1 MGCNLRD
8 LATAEDIN
16 LADLKGK
23 RVGIDAFLTAFQF
36 LTTIRDRSPT
46 GDGGP
51 LRDSKGRV
59 VAHLMGILTRTT
71 TMLSLGIQPVFVFD
85 GPSPELKA
93 DELAAR
99 RARRLEA
106 EAAHKQAL
114 EDGDYQ
120 TAQKMAQ
127 RIVHYSPEMVDDTK
141 QMLDLLGVR
150 WVDAAA
156 EGEGQAAVMAIKGQ
170 LDVVATQDWDA
181 LLYGSPILV
190 RNLMSDGSKRH
201 GRTVRA
207 QQINLEEMLT
217 QHDLTREQL
226 VDLAIMIGTDFHP
239 GLKGIGPKTGIKLI
253 KSLGTIEA
261 ICDEKGKEVPE
272 RLAEIR
278 EIFLNHPSNTIDD
291 EALKPGQVDVKGLI
305 QFLQEEREFSQ
316 RRIDEALT
324 KLRKANL
331 VREGG
336 QTSLFSFWDQAG
348 SSPGSISRSV
358 LSTSTPIAANALAIP
373 SA

>member
-1 MGCNLRD
+1 MYKRQLRD

-23 RVGIDAFLTAFQF
+23 KVGIDAFLTAFQF

-156 EGEGQAAVMAIKGQ
+156 EGEGQAAVMAVKGQ

-207 QQINLEEMLT
+207 QQINLKEMLT

-272 RLAEIR
+272 RLDEIR

-336 QTSLFSFWDQAG
+336 QTSLFSF
-348 SSPGSISRSV
+348 
-358 LSTSTPIAANALAIP
+358 
-373 SA
+373 

>member
-8 LATAEDIN
+8 LTTPEDID
-16 LADLKGK
+16 LAELRGK

-59 VAHLMGILTRTT
+59 VAHLMGILNRTT
-71 TMLSLGIQPVFVFD
+71 SMLSMGIQPIFIFD
-85 GPSPELKA
+85 GQSPELKA

-99 RARRLEA
+99 RKRRLEA
-106 EAAHKQAL
+106 EAIHKQAL

-127 RIVHYSPEMVDDTK
+127 RIVHYSPEMIDDTK
-141 QMLDLLGVR
+141 KMLDLLGVR
-150 WVDAAA
+150 WIDAAA
-156 EGEGQAAVMAIKGQ
+156 EGEGQAAVMAVKGQ
-170 LDVVATQDWDA
+170 LDIVATQDWDA

-190 RNLMSDGSKRH
+190 RNLMSHGSKRH
-201 GRTVRA
+201 GRTVKA
-207 QQINLEEMLT
+207 QKINLQEMLDT
-217 QHDLTREQL
+217 YDLSREQL

-261 ICDEKGKEVPE
+261 ICEEKGKEVPE
-272 RLAEIR
+272 RLDEIR
-278 EIFLNHPSNTIDD
+278 EIFLNHPASEVAV
-291 EALKPGQVDVKGLI
+291 EALKPGEVDVKGLTH
-305 QFLQEEREFSQ
+305 FLQEEREFSQ
-316 RRIDEALT
+316 RRMDAAFDA
-324 KLRKANL
+324 LRKGNL
-331 VREGG
+331 IREGG
-336 QTSLFSFWDQAG
+336 QTSLFSF
-348 SSPGSISRSV
+348 
-358 LSTSTPIAANALAIP
+358 
-373 SA
+373 

>member
-8 LATAEDIN
+8 LTTPEDID
-16 LADLKGK
+16 LAELRGK

-59 VAHLMGILTRTT
+59 VAHLMGILNRTT
-71 TMLSLGIQPVFVFD
+71 SMLSMGIQPIFIFD
-85 GPSPELKA
+85 GQSPELKA

-99 RARRLEA
+99 RKRRLEA
-106 EAAHKQAL
+106 EAIHKQAL

-127 RIVHYSPEMVDDTK
+127 RIVHYSPEMIDDTK
-141 QMLDLLGVR
+141 KMLDLLGVR
-150 WVDAAA
+150 WIDAAA
-156 EGEGQAAVMAIKGQ
+156 EGEGQAAVMAVKGQ
-170 LDVVATQDWDA
+170 LDIVATQDWDA

-190 RNLMSDGSKRH
+190 RNLMSHGSKRH
-201 GRTVRA
+201 GRTVKA
-207 QQINLEEMLT
+207 QKINLQEMLDT
-217 QHDLTREQL
+217 HDLSREQL

-261 ICDEKGKEVPE
+261 ICEEKGKEVPE
-272 RLAEIR
+272 RLDEIR
-278 EIFLNHPSNTIDD
+278 EIFLNHPASEVDAED
-291 EALKPGQVDVKGLI
+291 LKPGTVDVKGLT

-316 RRIDEALT
+316 RRMDAAFDA
-324 KLRKANL
+324 LRKGNL
-331 VREGG
+331 IREGG
-336 QTSLFSFWDQAG
+336 QTSLFSF
-348 SSPGSISRSV
+348 
-358 LSTSTPIAANALAIP
+358 
-373 SA
+373 

>member
-8 LATAEDIN
+8 LATPEEIN
-16 LADLKGK
+16 LAELSGK

-59 VAHLMGILTRTT
+59 VAHLMGILNRTT
-71 TMLSLGIQPVFVFD
+71 SMLSMGIQPVFIFD
-85 GPSPELKA
+85 GQSPELKA
-93 DELAAR
+93 DEIAAR
-99 RARRLEA
+99 RKRRLEA
-106 EAAHKQAL
+106 EAIHKQAL
-114 EDGDYQ
+114 EDGDFQ

-127 RIVHYSPEMVDDTK
+127 RIVHYSAEMIDDTK
-141 QMLDLLGVR
+141 KMLDLLGVR

-156 EGEGQAAVMAIKGQ
+156 EGEGQAAVMAVKGQ
-170 LDVVATQDWDA
+170 LDIVATQDWDA

-190 RNLMSDGSKRH
+190 RNLISHGSKRH
-201 GRTVRA
+201 GRTVKE
-207 QQINLEEMLT
+207 QQINLQELLAA
-217 QHDLTREQL
+217 HDLTREQL

-261 ICDEKGKEVPE
+261 ICEEKGKEVPE
-272 RLAEIR
+272 RLDEIR
-278 EIFLNHPSNTIDD
+278 EIFLNHPSSEV
-291 EALKPGQVDVKGLI
+291 EAEDLKPGTVDVKGLT

-316 RRIDEALT
+316 RRMDAAFDA
-324 KLRKANL
+324 LRKGNL
-331 VREGG
+331 IRDGG
-336 QTSLFSFWDQAG
+336 QTSLFSF
-348 SSPGSISRSV
+348 
-358 LSTSTPIAANALAIP
+358 
-373 SA
+373 

>member
-8 LATAEDIN
+8 LTTPEDID
-16 LADLKGK
+16 LAELRGK

-59 VAHLMGILTRTT
+59 VAHLMGILNRTT
-71 TMLSLGIQPVFVFD
+71 SMLSMGIQPIFIFD
-85 GPSPELKA
+85 GQSPELKA

-99 RARRLEA
+99 RKRRLEA
-106 EAAHKQAL
+106 EAIHKQAL

-127 RIVHYSPEMVDDTK
+127 RIVHYSPEMIDDTK
-141 QMLDLLGVR
+141 KMLDLLGVR
-150 WVDAAA
+150 WIDAAA
-156 EGEGQAAVMAIKGQ
+156 EGEGQAAVMAVKGQ
-170 LDVVATQDWDA
+170 LDIVATQDWDA

-190 RNLMSDGSKRH
+190 RNLMSHGSKRH
-201 GRTVRA
+201 GRTVKA
-207 QQINLEEMLT
+207 QKINLQEMLDT
-217 QHDLTREQL
+217 HDLSREQL

-261 ICDEKGKEVPE
+261 ICEEKGKEVPE
-272 RLAEIR
+272 RLDEIR
-278 EIFLNHPSNTIDD
+278 EIFLNHPASEVAV
-291 EALKPGQVDVKGLI
+291 EALKPGEVDVKGLTH
-305 QFLQEEREFSQ
+305 FLQEEREFSQ
-316 RRIDEALT
+316 RRMDAAFDA
-324 KLRKANL
+324 LRKGNL
-331 VREGG
+331 IREGG
-336 QTSLFSFWDQAG
+336 QTSLFSF
-348 SSPGSISRSV
+348 
-358 LSTSTPIAANALAIP
+358 
-373 SA
+373 

>member
-8 LATAEDIN
+8 LTTPEDID
-16 LADLKGK
+16 LAELRGK

-59 VAHLMGILTRTT
+59 VAHLMGILNRTT
-71 TMLSLGIQPVFVFD
+71 SMLSMGIQPIFIFD
-85 GPSPELKA
+85 GQSPELKA

-99 RARRLEA
+99 RKRRLEA
-106 EAAHKQAL
+106 EAIHKQAL

-127 RIVHYSPEMVDDTK
+127 RIVHYSPEMIDDTK
-141 QMLDLLGVR
+141 KMLDLLGVR
-150 WVDAAA
+150 WIDAAA
-156 EGEGQAAVMAIKGQ
+156 EGEGQAAVMAVKGQ
-170 LDVVATQDWDA
+170 LDIVATQDWDA

-190 RNLMSDGSKRH
+190 RNLMSHGSKRH
-201 GRTVRA
+201 GRTVKA
-207 QQINLEEMLT
+207 QKINLQEMLDT
-217 QHDLTREQL
+217 HDLSREQL

-261 ICDEKGKEVPE
+261 ICEEKGKEVPE
-272 RLAEIR
+272 RLDEIR
-278 EIFLNHPSNTIDD
+278 EIFLNHPAS
-291 EALKPGQVDVKGLI
+291 EVAVESLKPGEVDVKGLTH
-305 QFLQEEREFSQ
+305 FLQEEREFSQ
-316 RRIDEALT
+316 RRMDAAFDA
-324 KLRKANL
+324 LRKGNL
-331 VREGG
+331 IREGG
-336 QTSLFSFWDQAG
+336 QTSLFSF
-348 SSPGSISRSV
+348 
-358 LSTSTPIAANALAIP
+358 
-373 SA
+373 

>member
-8 LATAEDIN
+8 LATPEEIN
-16 LADLKGK
+16 LAELSGK

-59 VAHLMGILTRTT
+59 VAHLMGILNRTT
-71 TMLSLGIQPVFVFD
+71 SMLSMGIQPVFIFD
-85 GPSPELKA
+85 GQSPELKA

-99 RARRLEA
+99 RKRRLEA
-106 EAAHKQAL
+106 EAIHKQAL

-127 RIVHYSPEMVDDTK
+127 RIVHYSTEMVDDTK
-141 QMLDLLGVR
+141 KMLDLLGVR

-156 EGEGQAAVMAIKGQ
+156 EGEGQAAVMAVKGQ
-170 LDVVATQDWDA
+170 LDIVATQDWDA

-190 RNLMSDGSKRH
+190 RNLMSHGSKRH
-201 GRTVRA
+201 GRTVKA
-207 QQINLEEMLT
+207 QKINLQELLDT
-217 QHDLTREQL
+217 HDLTREQL

-261 ICDEKGKEVPE
+261 ICEEKGKDIPE
-272 RLAEIR
+272 RLDEIR
-278 EIFLNHPSNTIDD
+278 EIFLNHPASDVD
-291 EALKPGQVDVKGLI
+291 GECLKPGTVDVKGLT

-316 RRIDEALT
+316 RRMDAAFDA
-324 KLRKANL
+324 LRKGNL
-331 VREGG
+331 IRDGG
-336 QTSLFSFWDQAG
+336 QTSLFSF
-348 SSPGSISRSV
+348 
-358 LSTSTPIAANALAIP
+358 
-373 SA
+373 

>member
-8 LATAEDIN
+8 LTTPEDID
-16 LADLKGK
+16 LAELRGK

-59 VAHLMGILTRTT
+59 VAHLMGILNRTT
-71 TMLSLGIQPVFVFD
+71 SMLSMGIQPIFIFD
-85 GPSPELKA
+85 GQSPELKA

-99 RARRLEA
+99 RKRRLEA
-106 EAAHKQAL
+106 EAIHKQAL

-127 RIVHYSPEMVDDTK
+127 RIVHYSPEMIDDTK
-141 QMLDLLGVR
+141 KMLDLLGVR
-150 WVDAAA
+150 WIDAAA
-156 EGEGQAAVMAIKGQ
+156 EGEGQEAVMAVTGQ
-170 LDVVATQDWDA
+170 LDIVATQDWDA

-190 RNLMSDGSKRH
+190 RNLMSHGSKRH
-201 GRTVRA
+201 GRTVKA
-207 QQINLEEMLT
+207 QKINLQEMLDT
-217 QHDLTREQL
+217 HDLSREQL

-261 ICDEKGKEVPE
+261 ICEEKGKEVPE
-272 RLAEIR
+272 RLDEIR
-278 EIFLNHPSNTIDD
+278 EIFLNHPASEVAV
-291 EALKPGQVDVKGLI
+291 EALKPGEVDVKGLTH
-305 QFLQEEREFSQ
+305 FLQEEREFSQ
-316 RRIDEALT
+316 RRMDAAFDA
-324 KLRKANL
+324 LRKGNL
-331 VREGG
+331 IREGG
-336 QTSLFSFWDQAG
+336 QTSLFSF
-348 SSPGSISRSV
+348 
-358 LSTSTPIAANALAIP
+358 
-373 SA
+373 

>member
-8 LATAEDIN
+8 LTTPEDID
-16 LADLKGK
+16 LAELRGK

-59 VAHLMGILTRTT
+59 VAHLMGILNRTT
-71 TMLSLGIQPVFVFD
+71 SMLSMGIQPIFIFD
-85 GPSPELKA
+85 GQSPELKA

-99 RARRLEA
+99 RKRRLEA
-106 EAAHKQAL
+106 EAIHKQAL

-127 RIVHYSPEMVDDTK
+127 RIVHYSPEMIDDTK
-141 QMLDLLGVR
+141 KMLDLLGVR
-150 WVDAAA
+150 WIDAAA
-156 EGEGQAAVMAIKGQ
+156 EGEGQAAVMAVKGQ
-170 LDVVATQDWDA
+170 LDIVATQDWDA

-190 RNLMSDGSKRH
+190 RNLMSHGSKRH
-201 GRTVRA
+201 GRTVKA
-207 QQINLEEMLT
+207 QKINLQEMLDT
-217 QHDLTREQL
+217 HDLSREQL

-261 ICDEKGKEVPE
+261 ICEEKGKEVPE
-272 RLAEIR
+272 RLDEIR
-278 EIFLNHPSNTIDD
+278 EIFLNHPASEVAV
-291 EALKPGQVDVKGLI
+291 EALKPGEVDVKGLTH
-305 QFLQEEREFSQ
+305 FLQEEREFSQ
-316 RRIDEALT
+316 RRIDAAFDA
-324 KLRKANL
+324 LRKGNL
-331 VREGG
+331 IREGG
-336 QTSLFSFWDQAG
+336 QTSLFSF
-348 SSPGSISRSV
+348 
-358 LSTSTPIAANALAIP
+358 
-373 SA
+373 

>member
-8 LATAEDIN
+8 LTTPEDID
-16 LADLKGK
+16 LAELRGK

-59 VAHLMGILTRTT
+59 VAHLMGILNRTT
-71 TMLSLGIQPVFVFD
+71 SMLSMGIQPIFIFD
-85 GPSPELKA
+85 GQSPELKA

-99 RARRLEA
+99 RKRRLEA
-106 EAAHKQAL
+106 EAIHKQAL

-120 TAQKMAQ
+120 TAQKMAP
-127 RIVHYSPEMVDDTK
+127 RIVHYSPEMIDDTK
-141 QMLDLLGVR
+141 KMLDLLGVR
-150 WVDAAA
+150 WIDAAA
-156 EGEGQAAVMAIKGQ
+156 EGEGQAAVMAVKGQ
-170 LDVVATQDWDA
+170 LDIVATQDWDA

-190 RNLMSDGSKRH
+190 RNLMSHGSKRH
-201 GRTVRA
+201 GRTVKA
-207 QQINLEEMLT
+207 QKINLQEMLDT
-217 QHDLTREQL
+217 HDLSREQL

-261 ICDEKGKEVPE
+261 ICEEKGKEVPE
-272 RLAEIR
+272 RLNEIR
-278 EIFLNHPSNTIDD
+278 EIFLNHPAS
-291 EALKPGQVDVKGLI
+291 EVAVESLKPGEVDVKGLTH
-305 QFLQEEREFSQ
+305 FLQEEREFSQ
-316 RRIDEALT
+316 RRMDAAFDA
-324 KLRKANL
+324 LRKGNL

-336 QTSLFSFWDQAG
+336 QTSLFSF
-348 SSPGSISRSV
+348 
-358 LSTSTPIAANALAIP
+358 
-373 SA
+373 

>member
-8 LATAEDIN
+8 LTTPEDID
-16 LADLKGK
+16 LAELRGK

-59 VAHLMGILTRTT
+59 VAHLMGILNRTT
-71 TMLSLGIQPVFVFD
+71 SMLSMGIQPIFIFD
-85 GPSPELKA
+85 GQSPELKA

-99 RARRLEA
+99 RKRRLEA
-106 EAAHKQAL
+106 EAIHKQAL

-127 RIVHYSPEMVDDTK
+127 RIVHYSPEMIDDTK
-141 QMLDLLGVR
+141 KMLDLLGVR
-150 WVDAAA
+150 WIDAAA
-156 EGEGQAAVMAIKGQ
+156 EGEGQAAVMAVKGQ
-170 LDVVATQDWDA
+170 LDIVATQDWDA

-190 RNLMSDGSKRH
+190 RNLMSHGSKRH
-201 GRTVRA
+201 GRTVKA
-207 QQINLEEMLT
+207 QKINLQEMLDT
-217 QHDLTREQL
+217 YDLSREQL

-261 ICDEKGKEVPE
+261 ICEEKGKEVPE
-272 RLAEIR
+272 RLDEIR
-278 EIFLNHPSNTIDD
+278 EIFLNHPASEVAV
-291 EALKPGQVDVKGLI
+291 EALKPGEVDVKGLTH
-305 QFLQEEREFSQ
+305 FLQEEREFSQ
-316 RRIDEALT
+316 RRMDAAFDA
-324 KLRKANL
+324 LRKGNL
-331 VREGG
+331 
-336 QTSLFSFWDQAG
+336 
-348 SSPGSISRSV
+348 I
-358 LSTSTPIAANALAIP
+358 
-373 SA
+373 

>member
-8 LATAEDIN
+8 LATPEEIN
-16 LADLKGK
+16 LAELSGK

-59 VAHLMGILTRTT
+59 VAHLMGILNRTT
-71 TMLSLGIQPVFVFD
+71 SMLSMGIQPVFIFD
-85 GPSPELKA
+85 GQSPELKA

-99 RARRLEA
+99 RKRRLEA
-106 EAAHKQAL
+106 EAIHKQAL

-127 RIVHYSPEMVDDTK
+127 RIVHYSTEMVDDTK
-141 QMLDLLGVR
+141 KMLDLLGVR

-156 EGEGQAAVMAIKGQ
+156 EGEGQAAVMAVKGQ
-170 LDVVATQDWDA
+170 LDIVATQDWDA

-190 RNLMSDGSKRH
+190 RNLMSHGSKRH
-201 GRTVRA
+201 GRTVKA
-207 QQINLEEMLT
+207 QKINLQELLDT
-217 QHDLTREQL
+217 HDLTREQL

-261 ICDEKGKEVPE
+261 ICEEKGKDVPE
-272 RLAEIR
+272 RLDEIR
-278 EIFLNHPSNTIDD
+278 EIFLNHPASDV
-291 EALKPGQVDVKGLI
+291 EAEGLKPGTVDVKGLT

-316 RRIDEALT
+316 RRMDAAFDA
-324 KLRKANL
+324 LRKGNL
-331 VREGG
+331 IRDGG
-336 QTSLFSFWDQAG
+336 QTSLFSF
-348 SSPGSISRSV
+348 
-358 LSTSTPIAANALAIP
+358 
-373 SA
+373 

>member
-1 MGCNLRD
+1 MGCNLKD
-8 LATAEDIN
+8 LTTPEEIN
-16 LADLKGK
+16 LAELRGK

-59 VAHLMGILTRTT
+59 VAHLMGILNRTT
-71 TMLSLGIQPVFVFD
+71 SMLSMGIQPIFVFD
-85 GPSPELKA
+85 GQSPELKA

-99 RARRLEA
+99 RKRRLEA
-106 EAAHKQAL
+106 EAIHKQAL

-127 RIVHYSPEMVDDTK
+127 RIVHYSPEMIDDTK
-141 QMLDLLGVR
+141 KMLDLLGVR
-150 WVDAAA
+150 WIDAAA
-156 EGEGQAAVMAIKGQ
+156 EGEGQAAVMAVKGQ
-170 LDVVATQDWDA
+170 LDIVATQDWDA

-190 RNLMSDGSKRH
+190 RNLMSHGSKRH
-201 GRTVRA
+201 GRTVKA
-207 QQINLEEMLT
+207 QKINLQEMLDT
-217 QHDLTREQL
+217 HDLSREQL

-261 ICDEKGKEVPE
+261 ICEEKGKEIPE
-272 RLAEIR
+272 RLDEIR
-278 EIFLNHPSNTIDD
+278 EIFLNHPASEVDAED
-291 EALKPGQVDVKGLI
+291 LKPGTVDVKGLT

-316 RRIDEALT
+316 RRMDAAFDA
-324 KLRKANL
+324 LRKGNL
-331 VREGG
+331 IREGG
-336 QTSLFSFWDQAG
+336 QTSLFSF
-348 SSPGSISRSV
+348 
-358 LSTSTPIAANALAIP
+358 
-373 SA
+373 

>member
-8 LATAEDIN
+8 LTTPEDID
-16 LADLKGK
+16 LAELRGK

-59 VAHLMGILTRTT
+59 VAHLMGILNRTT
-71 TMLSLGIQPVFVFD
+71 SMLSMGIQPIFIFD
-85 GPSPELKA
+85 GQSPEWKA

-99 RARRLEA
+99 RKRRLEA
-106 EAAHKQAL
+106 EAIHKQAL

-127 RIVHYSPEMVDDTK
+127 RIVHYSPEMIDDTK
-141 QMLDLLGVR
+141 KMLDLLGVR
-150 WVDAAA
+150 WIDAAA
-156 EGEGQAAVMAIKGQ
+156 EGEGQAAVMAVKGQ
-170 LDVVATQDWDA
+170 LDIVATQDWDA

-190 RNLMSDGSKRH
+190 RNLMSHGSKRH
-201 GRTVRA
+201 GRTVKA
-207 QQINLEEMLT
+207 QKINLQEMLDT
-217 QHDLTREQL
+217 HDLSREQL

-261 ICDEKGKEVPE
+261 ICEEKGKEVPE
-272 RLAEIR
+272 RLDEIR
-278 EIFLNHPSNTIDD
+278 EIFLNHPASEVAV
-291 EALKPGQVDVKGLI
+291 EALKPGEVDVKGLTH
-305 QFLQEEREFSQ
+305 FLQEEREFSQ
-316 RRIDEALT
+316 RRMDAAFDA
-324 KLRKANL
+324 LRKGNL
-331 VREGG
+331 IREGG
-336 QTSLFSFWDQAG
+336 QTSLFSF
-348 SSPGSISRSV
+348 
-358 LSTSTPIAANALAIP
+358 
-373 SA
+373 

>member
-8 LATAEDIN
+8 LTTPEDID
-16 LADLKGK
+16 LAELRGK

-59 VAHLMGILTRTT
+59 VAHLMGILNRTT
-71 TMLSLGIQPVFVFD
+71 SMLSMGIQPIFIFD
-85 GPSPELKA
+85 GQSPELKA

-99 RARRLEA
+99 RKRRLEA
-106 EAAHKQAL
+106 EAIHKQAL

-127 RIVHYSPEMVDDTK
+127 RIVHYSPEMIDDTK
-141 QMLDLLGVR
+141 KMLDLLGVR
-150 WVDAAA
+150 WIDAAA
-156 EGEGQAAVMAIKGQ
+156 EGEGQAAVMAVKGQ
-170 LDVVATQDWDA
+170 LDIVATQDWDA

-190 RNLMSDGSKRH
+190 RNLMSHGSKRH
-201 GRTVRA
+201 GRTVKA
-207 QQINLEEMLT
+207 QKINLQEMLDT
-217 QHDLTREQL
+217 HDLSREQL

-261 ICDEKGKEVPE
+261 ICEEKGKEVPE
-272 RLAEIR
+272 RLDEIR
-278 EIFLNHPSNTIDD
+278 EIFLNHPASEVAA
-291 EALKPGQVDVKGLI
+291 EALKPGEVDVKGLTH
-305 QFLQEEREFSQ
+305 FLQEEREFSQ
-316 RRIDEALT
+316 RRMDAAFDA
-324 KLRKANL
+324 LRKGNL
-331 VREGG
+331 IREGG
-336 QTSLFSFWDQAG
+336 QTSLFSF
-348 SSPGSISRSV
+348 
-358 LSTSTPIAANALAIP
+358 
-373 SA
+373 

>member
-8 LATAEDIN
+8 LANAEDIN
-16 LADLKGK
+16 LAELKGK
-23 RVGIDAFLTAFQF
+23 RVGIDAFLTACQF
-36 LTTIRDRSPT
+36 LTTIRARSPT

-51 LRDSKGRV
+51 LRDSKGRG

-71 TMLSLGIQPVFVFD
+71 TMLSLGIQPVFIFD

-93 DELAAR
+93 DELEAR

-114 EDGDYQ
+114 EQGDYQ

-127 RIVHYSPEMVDDTK
+127 RIVHYSPEMVEDTK
-141 QMLDLLGVR
+141 KMLDLLGVR

-156 EGEGQAAVMAIKGQ
+156 EGEGQAAVMAVKGQ
-170 LDVVATQDWDA
+170 LDIVATQDWDA
-181 LLYGSPILV
+181 LLYGSPVLV

-207 QQINLEEMLT
+207 QKIILADMLAE
-217 QHDLTREQL
+217 HDLSQEQL

-261 ICDEKGKEVPE
+261 ICEEKGKEVPE
-272 RLAEIR
+272 RLDEIR
-278 EIFLNHPSNTIDD
+278 EIFLNHPTNEVGEES
-291 EALKPGQVDVKGLI
+291 LKPGHVDVKGLI
-305 QFLQEEREFSQ
+305 QFLQEAVSY
-316 RRIDEALT
+316 T
-324 KLRKANL
+324 HLRAH
-331 VREGG
+331 E
-336 QTSLFSFWDQAG
+336 T
-348 SSPGSISRSV
+348 
-358 LSTSTPIAANALAIP
+358 
-373 SA
+373 

>member
-1 MGCNLRD
+1 MGCNLKD
-8 LATAEDIN
+8 LTTPEEIN
-16 LADLKGK
+16 LAELRGK

-59 VAHLMGILTRTT
+59 VAHLMGILNRTT
-71 TMLSLGIQPVFVFD
+71 SMLSMGIQPIFIFD
-85 GPSPELKA
+85 GQSPELKA

-99 RARRLEA
+99 RKRRLEA
-106 EAAHKQAL
+106 EAIHKQAL

-127 RIVHYSPEMVDDTK
+127 RIVHYSTEMIDDTK
-141 QMLDLLGVR
+141 KMLDLLGVR

-156 EGEGQAAVMAIKGQ
+156 EGEGQAAVMAVKGQ
-170 LDVVATQDWDA
+170 LEIVATQDWDA

-190 RNLMSDGSKRH
+190 RNLMSHGSKRH
-201 GRTVRA
+201 GRTVKA
-207 QQINLEEMLT
+207 QQINLQELLT
-217 QHDLTREQL
+217 AHDLTREQL

-261 ICDEKGKEVPE
+261 ICEEKGKEVPE
-272 RLAEIR
+272 RLDEIR
-278 EIFLNHPSNTIDD
+278 EIFLNHPCNEVDAED
-291 EALKPGQVDVKGLI
+291 LKPGTVDVKGLT

-316 RRIDEALT
+316 RRMDAAFDA
-324 KLRKANL
+324 LRKGNL
-331 VREGG
+331 IREGG
-336 QTSLFSFWDQAG
+336 QTSLFSF
-348 SSPGSISRSV
+348 
-358 LSTSTPIAANALAIP
+358 
-373 SA
+373 

>member
-8 LATAEDIN
+8 LTTPEDID
-16 LADLKGK
+16 LAELRGK

-59 VAHLMGILTRTT
+59 VAHLMGILNRTT
-71 TMLSLGIQPVFVFD
+71 SMLSMGIQPIFIFD
-85 GPSPELKA
+85 GQSPELKA

-99 RARRLEA
+99 RKRRLEA
-106 EAAHKQAL
+106 EAIHKQAL

-127 RIVHYSPEMVDDTK
+127 RIVHYSPEMIDDTK
-141 QMLDLLGVR
+141 KMLDLLGVR
-150 WVDAAA
+150 WIDAAA
-156 EGEGQAAVMAIKGQ
+156 EGEGQAAVMAVKGQ
-170 LDVVATQDWDA
+170 LDIVATQDWDA

-190 RNLMSDGSKRH
+190 RNLMSHGSKRH
-201 GRTVRA
+201 GRTVKA
-207 QQINLEEMLT
+207 QKINLQEMLDT
-217 QHDLTREQL
+217 HDLSREQL

-261 ICDEKGKEVPE
+261 ICEEKGKEVPE
-272 RLAEIR
+272 RLNEIR
-278 EIFLNHPSNTIDD
+278 EIFLNHPAS
-291 EALKPGQVDVKGLI
+291 EVAVESLKPGEVDVKGLTH
-305 QFLQEEREFSQ
+305 FLQEEREFSQ
-316 RRIDEALT
+316 RRMDAAFDA
-324 KLRKANL
+324 LRKGNL
-331 VREGG
+331 IREGG
-336 QTSLFSFWDQAG
+336 QTSLFSF
-348 SSPGSISRSV
+348 
-358 LSTSTPIAANALAIP
+358 
-373 SA
+373 

>member
-8 LATAEDIN
+8 LTTPEEIN
-16 LADLKGK
+16 LAELSGK

-59 VAHLMGILTRTT
+59 VAHLMGILNRTT
-71 TMLSLGIQPVFVFD
+71 SMLSMGIQPVFIFD
-85 GPSPELKA
+85 GQSPELKA

-99 RARRLEA
+99 RKRRLEA
-106 EAAHKQAL
+106 EAIHKQAL

-141 QMLDLLGVR
+141 KMLDLLGVR

-156 EGEGQAAVMAIKGQ
+156 EGEGQAAVMAVKGQ
-170 LDVVATQDWDA
+170 LDIVATQDWDA

-190 RNLMSDGSKRH
+190 RNLMSHGSKRH
-201 GRTVRA
+201 GRTVKA
-207 QQINLEEMLT
+207 QKINLQELLAT
-217 QHDLTREQL
+217 HDLTREQL

-261 ICDEKGKEVPE
+261 ICEEKGKEVPE
-272 RLAEIR
+272 RLGEIR
-278 EIFLNHPSNTIDD
+278 EIFLNHPASEVDVED
-291 EALKPGQVDVKGLI
+291 LKPGTVDVKGLT

-316 RRIDEALT
+316 RRMDAAFDS
-324 KLRKANL
+324 LRKGNL
-331 VREGG
+331 IREGG
-336 QTSLFSFWDQAG
+336 QTSLFSF
-348 SSPGSISRSV
+348 
-358 LSTSTPIAANALAIP
+358 
-373 SA
+373 